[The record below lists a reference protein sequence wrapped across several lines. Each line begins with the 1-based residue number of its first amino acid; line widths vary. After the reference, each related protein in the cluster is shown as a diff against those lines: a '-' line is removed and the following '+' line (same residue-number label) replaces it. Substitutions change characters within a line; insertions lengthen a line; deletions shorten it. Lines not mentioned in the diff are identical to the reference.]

1 MARQLQVTD
10 NDKTIIK
17 QIMREKGIT
26 IEQLAERM
34 GKARPTISNLLI
46 KQNMTIDTLT
56 AFANALDVEISD
68 LFPVKPGYVHYS
80 EIRNRVIGFNPTS
93 SANGNTTANA
103 ADLFTP
109 QPSPLS
115 DTTIKLPTEQ
125 QPVQTTAFCPHCGA
139 KVRVGVVLLPEE

>member
-56 AFANALDVEISD
+56 AFAIALDVEISD

-80 EIRNRVIGFNPTS
+80 EKRKRFMDNMEGV
-93 SANGNTTANA
+93 A
-103 ADLFTP
+103 TP

-125 QPVQTTAFCPHCGA
+125 QPMQTTAFCPHCGA
-139 KVRVGVVLLPEE
+139 KVRVGVVLLAEE

>member
-1 MARQLQVTD
+1 MARQVQVTD

-56 AFANALDVEISD
+56 AFANALEVEISD

-80 EIRNRVIGFNPTS
+80 EIRNRIQNFKSQQPAAEAS
-93 SANGNTTANA
+93 
-103 ADLFTP
+103 ADLFAA
-109 QPSPLS
+109 PSEGNA
-115 DTTIKLPTEQ
+115 DTAAKTSE
-125 QPVQTTAFCPHCGA
+125 PVEVKTTAFCPHCGA
-139 KVRVGVVLLPEE
+139 KVRVGVVLLAE